1 MTSIRPFLIVS
12 LSCLILLFHPF
23 STANAKNTKD
33 LNCRACHKKIYE
45 KALTSPYQHPIVVDG
60 CNICHKE
67 DTGQPEETNL
77 TRVNIT
83 TPVALSEAI
92 LHIKN
97 IEKQKRYRL
106 RVVLQDEYGNRS
118 NPVEKEISYNKAP
131 ELTGKIQPVKTLK
144 DVQVKEVK
152 KGPYVK
158 ALIAWHTDAP
168 SSTAV
173 EYWIKG
179 GSKQRPSFNSYSDIY
194 SWEHRI
200 ELHRLKHKSRYIYR
214 VKSRDLFGN
223 VLTSEEA
230 TIDTSKEIRLSET
243 SEGDKNIPPSIKSI
257 TFFRLKDRQGLFL
270 WIKANKPAY
279 SDVSLKET
287 KEETV
292 NPVHKFRINRYA
304 TIDACLGCHSS
315 NVSHPVGVRAK
326 GEHVR
331 TPTDLPTIDDGI
343 ITCVSC
349 HYPHGSEMP
358 FLERI
363 DFKADL
369 CLKCH
374 DDTIYKR

>member
-1 MTSIRPFLIVS
+1 MASIRPFLIVS
-12 LSCLILLFHPF
+12 LLCLILLFHPF
-23 STANAKNTKD
+23 STVNAKNAKD
-33 LNCRACHKKIYE
+33 LNCRSCHKNIYE
-45 KALTSPYQHPIVVDG
+45 KALTSPYQHPIVAEG

-67 DTGQPEETNL
+67 DKGQPKETNL
-77 TRVNIT
+77 IRFSIT
-83 TPVALSEAI
+83 TPVALNEVI

-106 RVVLQDEYGNRS
+106 KLVLQDEYGNRS
-118 NPVEKEISYNKAP
+118 DPIEKEMSYNKAP
-131 ELTGKIQPVKTLK
+131 DLTGKIQPVKALK
-144 DVQVKEVK
+144 EVQVKEVK

-158 ALIAWHTDAP
+158 ALITWFTDSP
-168 SSTAV
+168 STTAV
-173 EYWIKG
+173 EYWIKNG
-179 GSKQRPSFNSYSDIY
+179 KQRPYFNSYNDIY

-223 VLTSEEA
+223 VLSSEEA
-230 TIDTSKEIRLSET
+230 TIDTSKEISPSET
-243 SEGDKNIPPSIKSI
+243 SEGDKNMPPSIKSI
-257 TFFRLKDRQGLFL
+257 TLFRLKDQQGLFL
-270 WIKANKPAY
+270 WIETNKPAY
-279 SDVSLKET
+279 CDVSLKEA
-287 KEETV
+287 KEEKV
-292 NPVHKFRINRYA
+292 NPVHKFRINKYA
-304 TIDACLGCHSS
+304 TIDVCLECHSF
-315 NVSHPVGVRAK
+315 NVSHPVGMKAK

-358 FLERI
+358 FLGRI